1 MMIEFQKGKIEK
13 EGIIIMELIEE
24 KRITRD
30 TISTMMK
37 ILLLMR
43 KIKLTDIMIQV
54 FLMTQNL
61 KFTEAQEDW
70 KVTTSIENTGLMEA
84 AQENIKISNQNIWKE
99 KFMKKQVDSVATTLV
114 ISLKKDIQKTSG
126 DLAKIMMRTDSMI
139 PEIIIPQTIMFL
151 EELMMFSDL

>member
-84 AQENIKISNQNIWKE
+84 AQENVKISNQNIWKE

>member
-54 FLMTQNL
+54 FLMIQNL

>member
-70 KVTTSIENTGLMEA
+70 KVTTSIENTSLMEA

>member
-1 MMIEFQKGKIEK
+1 M
-13 EGIIIMELIEE
+13 
-24 KRITRD
+24 
-30 TISTMMK
+30 
-37 ILLLMR
+37 
-43 KIKLTDIMIQV
+43 
-54 FLMTQNL
+54 
-61 KFTEAQEDW
+61 
-70 KVTTSIENTGLMEA
+70 TTSIENTSLMEA
-84 AQENIKISNQNIWKE
+84 AQENVKISNQNIWKE